1 MFIFKNSKI
10 YQIYSCFENLKFE
23 QLLKRSKKKKRKR
36 KEEIPDGPRPS

>member
-1 MFIFKNSKI
+1 LKNL
-10 YQIYSCFENLKFE
+10 NFE